1 MKDSLLQAVAA
12 FGRFLIYSLFWQFV
26 LFHLGR
32 ITLRVLS
39 LGRYPRGIAGHH
51 TDRIAMVGLL
61 VLVCVWGVAALY
73 NYGHPAPP
81 PVFAGR
87 HG

>member
-1 MKDSLLQAVAA
+1 MKDSLLQAAA
-12 FGRFLIYSLFWQFV
+12 ALGRFLLYSLLWQFV

-39 LGRYPRGIAGHH
+39 FGRYPRVVARHH
-51 TDRIAMVGLL
+51 TDRVAMVGLL
-61 VLVCVWGVAALY
+61 VLVCVWGVVALY
-73 NYGHPAPP
+73 NHAYPAPP